1 MRHRILATTTICVA
15 LIPLMAG
22 ANGPP
27 QVSLV
32 DVPPSDRRL
41 RFEVASVKRNEL
53 GPGSFLLGFRNGRFT
68 ARYATLLWM
77 VRTAYGQPER
87 PLTESQVVGG
97 PPWLRLDR
105 FDVEAT
111 APGTPHSPRG
121 TFTAPVIAM
130 VRTLVE
136 ERFALKT
143 HIESREYPLLALVLA
158 RSDGRLGPGL
168 RRRGVECTAAPVGIA
183 PSLSDRQACI
193 GRTGP
198 GMLMARGATIGLL
211 INGLSLL
218 PGIDRIIVDRTGLTG
233 TFDVDLRWTP
243 EAAPTGGVTDPG
255 PAPSADLNA
264 LPSLATALQEQLG
277 LKLERTTGPVVVLV
291 VDHAEPPT
299 PN

>member
-1 MRHRILATTTICVA
+1 MRHRLLAATTICVA
-15 LIPLMAG
+15 LIPLIAG
-22 ANGPP
+22 AKGPA
-27 QVSLV
+27 QVSLA
-32 DVPPSDRRL
+32 DVPPADPPL

-53 GPGSFLLGFRNGRFT
+53 GPSSFLLGFRNGRFT

-87 PLTESQVVGG
+87 PLTEYQVVGG
-97 PPWLRLDR
+97 PSWLRLDR

-121 TFTAPVIAM
+121 TFTSPVIAM
-130 VRTLVE
+130 VRSLVE
-136 ERFALKT
+136 ERFALKA
-143 HIESREYPLLALVLA
+143 HIESREYPLFALVLA
-158 RSDGRLGPGL
+158 RPDGRLGAGM
-168 RRRGVECTAAPVGIA
+168 RRRAVECTAAPVGIA

-198 GMLMARGATIGLL
+198 GMLMARGVTIGLL

-218 PGIDRIIVDRTGLTG
+218 PGIDRIIVDRTGVTG

-243 EAAPTGGVTDPG
+243 ETAPTGGATDPA
-255 PAPSADLNA
+255 PAPSADVNA
-264 LPSLATALQEQLG
+264 LPSLFTALQEQLG
-277 LKLERTTGPVVVLV
+277 LTLERTTGPVDLLV
-291 VDHAEPPT
+291 IDHAEPPT

>member
-1 MRHRILATTTICVA
+1 MRHRILAMATIWVA
-15 LIPLMAG
+15 LIPPMAG

-27 QVSLV
+27 QVSAA
-32 DVPPSDRRL
+32 DQRRSDPRL

-53 GPGSFLLGFRNGRFT
+53 GSSSFLLGFRNGRFT

-87 PLTESQVVGG
+87 PLSEYQVVGG
-97 PPWLRLDR
+97 PSWLGLDR

-130 VRTLVE
+130 VRNLVE
-136 ERFALKT
+136 ERFALKA
-143 HIESREYPLLALVLA
+143 HMESREYPLFALVLA
-158 RSDGRLGPGL
+158 RPDGRLGPSM
-168 RRRGVECTAAPVGIA
+168 RRRAVECTAAPVGIA

-211 INGLSLL
+211 IGGMSEL
-218 PGIDRIIVDRTGLTG
+218 PGIDRIIVDRTGVTG
-233 TFDVDLRWTP
+233 TFDVDLRWRP
-243 EAAPTGGVTDPG
+243 ETAPTAGVTDQAA
-255 PAPSADLNA
+255 APSADVAA
-264 LPSLATALQEQLG
+264 LPSLFTALEEQLG
-277 LKLERTTGPVVVLV
+277 LKLERTTGPVDVLV
-291 VDHAEPPT
+291 IEHAEPPT
-299 PN
+299 AN